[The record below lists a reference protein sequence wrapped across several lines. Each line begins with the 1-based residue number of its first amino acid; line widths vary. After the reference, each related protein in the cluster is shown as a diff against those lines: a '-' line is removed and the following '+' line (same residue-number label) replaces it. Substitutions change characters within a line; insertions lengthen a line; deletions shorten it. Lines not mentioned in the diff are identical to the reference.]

1 MFPLLC
7 CLWHTVLDRVPHN
20 NGLHGFSGL
29 PEAADSF
36 TARLTAEIFW
46 VFFTLLIVVRPYAD
60 RQRHDFRQLLAF
72 CASAFIAPP
81 RFCFCSLS
89 WLTRSIGTHV
99 FSCRNTDHER
109 YLHCGFSDVM
119 LPLSFDLSPCTDYR
133 KQLPYLI
140 APIIF
145 GSSAVLRRPAIL
157 RKARP
162 ATEPDVY
169 WPSPKELK

>member
-1 MFPLLC
+1 MACTASAVCQRPQ
-7 CLWHTVLDRVPHN
+7 TVLPHASRRKSF
-20 NGLHGFSGL
+20 GFS
-29 PEAADSF
+29 SHCS
-36 TARLTAEIFW
+36 
-46 VFFTLLIVVRPYAD
+46 LLSGRMQTDNGMTFASYW
-60 RQRHDFRQLLAF
+60 LLARQP
-72 CASAFIAPP
+72 IAPP
-81 RFCFCSLS
+81 RFFFCSLS
-89 WLTRSIGTHV
+89 WLARSIVTHV

-145 GSSAVLRRPAIL
+145 GSSAVLRRPAIP